1 MAKKQKELPSLEDLR
16 SKKGLSAPSKLTSI
30 PFRSDALN
38 LFTGGVKKGH
48 VTEIS
53 GMPSMYKSTL
63 LAEVAGEVLAG
74 DGVVI
79 IHDKERKLT
88 ENRFTSLGINNADR
102 RNPKFWYHTDD
113 LPDYVL
119 TIEKMYED
127 VHDIIGAVRRDDLQ
141 KLKEKFTA
149 GKASKAQVES
159 YWNLAGYKTKPKT
172 GKGEK
177 NEKGQKAIAK
187 KLVSPSQLDGSD
199 RTSVLWI
206 VDSVTSIPCAN
217 EAFDKTTGRPNNA
230 PTMALC
236 ARIWSEQF
244 RRSAFMDSEV
254 AVLHIAQIR
263 TAGIGSPRGAY
274 KKSAVSAAGEFYAT
288 NRLKIFPRS
297 GGALYRNPDDDSTI
311 LIGQTAPKESRLF
324 KIGQIITVA
333 IDKNIEGVNTEVPIY
348 MLSSTGTDV
357 INSMW
362 EFLVMRGFLLGGH
375 GGYWSLS
382 EKVWPEQA
390 HAKITRASFTQFY
403 LDHGRE
409 LYQRLKIW
417 KEKITHGHTRQ
428 TPGAR

>member
-1 MAKKQKELPSLEDLR
+1 MAKKQLPSLEELR
-16 SKKGLSAPSKLTSI
+16 GKKGLSAPSKITSI

-38 LFTGGVKKGH
+38 LFTGGVKKNH

-74 DGVVI
+74 EGVVV

-88 ENRFTSLGINNADR
+88 EPRFISLGINNANR
-102 RNPKFWYHTDD
+102 SNSRFWYFTDD
-113 LPDYVL
+113 LPEYVL
-119 TIEKMYED
+119 TIEQMYVD
-127 VHDIIGAVRRDDLQ
+127 IHDIVGAVRRDDLQ

-149 GKASKAQVES
+149 GKATKAQVEA
-159 YWNLAGYKTKPKT
+159 YWNLTGYKTKPKT

-187 KLVSPSQLDGSD
+187 KLVSPSQLDD
-199 RTSVLWI
+199 ADKTTVLWI
-206 VDSVTSIPCAN
+206 VDSVTSIPCAD
-217 EAFDKTTGRPNNA
+217 EAYDKATGLPNKS
-230 PTMALC
+230 PGMAKC
-236 ARIWSEQF
+236 ARVWSEQF
-244 RRSAFMDSEV
+244 RISAFMDSEV

-263 TAGIGSPRGAY
+263 TAGIGSPRGTY
-274 KKSAVSAAGEFYAT
+274 KKSAVPAANEFYAT

-297 GGALYRNPDDDSTI
+297 GGALYRNPDDEGTI
-311 LIGQTAPKESRLF
+311 LIGQTTPKESRLF

-348 MLSSTGTDV
+348 MLASTGTDV

-362 EFLVMRGFLLGGH
+362 EFLSLRGFLKGGH

-382 EKVWPEQA
+382 EKLWPEKSA
-390 HAKITRASFTQFY
+390 EKITRASFTQFY
-403 LDHGRE
+403 LEHGQE
-409 LYQRLKIW
+409 LYQRLKVW

-428 TPGAR
+428 GAGAR